1 VKDYLNHLPPL
12 ELNFDNCPLIKEE
25 WKRME
30 ETNSYQLLPFD
41 LSKYTVSKPKENKLK
56 DVNDWQKSIS
66 NAKTQLEHQYLRLEN
81 IELMKNYGANK
92 WILYVQQL
100 EENKKRLEQILSKY
114 KENIRKVNR
123 VRKTEQTKAGKKL
136 EIFENQYKETL
147 RSNLELYKTC
157 AYLEQDIERL
167 EEINKT
173 QPSLIEKLQDLSI
186 TQNNQMELE
195 DQ

>member
-1 VKDYLNHLPPL
+1 MEQINGFFTF
-12 ELNFDNCPLIKEE
+12 NN
-25 WKRME
+25 WK
-30 ETNSYQLLPFD
+30 
-41 LSKYTVSKPKENKLK
+41 K
-56 DVNDWQKSIS
+56 I
-66 NAKTQLEHQYLRLEN
+66 
-81 IELMKNYGANK
+81 
-92 WILYVQQL
+92 
-100 EENKKRLEQILSKY
+100 KKRLEQILSKY